1 MRSKRFIKSKCKEG
15 PDACALDTP
24 PPFPRVSL
32 YGIPSLSNVH
42 PRALAFFVW
51 QRKITGADLMY
62 KKAISLMD
70 ALLGFER
77 MLTLLDGRRVP
88 VVHDQV
94 GAWRSSFEPGPE

>member
-1 MRSKRFIKSKCKEG
+1 
-15 PDACALDTP
+15 
-24 PPFPRVSL
+24 
-32 YGIPSLSNVH
+32 
-42 PRALAFFVW
+42 
-51 QRKITGADLMY
+51 MY

-94 GAWRSSFEPGPE
+94 GA

>member
-1 MRSKRFIKSKCKEG
+1 MRLLS
-15 PDACALDTP
+15 P
-24 PPFPRVSL
+24 PPPMSPHVIHHRASL
-32 YGIPSLSNVH
+32 
-42 PRALAFFVW
+42 VW
-51 QRKITGADLMY
+51 QQKYIGANLVY

-94 GAWRSSFEPGPE
+94 GA